1 LNGFLFRNA
10 GWRSG
15 QLRSIIIKLE
25 NEHQPRPGV
34 AFSRVPLDSQQ
45 ERDVPIIEETIDIE
59 AGPADVFR
67 FCHDAKSRP
76 EWDEQVLRVE
86 LLSPAPMRLGT
97 LLRVDAKPASGS
109 SVFTWDAEVVSY
121 HFPMSSTIRV
131 LDTAFSS
138 PFGPGSEVNWEFR
151 SVSGGTRVTW
161 IWSYKPRGFFA
172 SVRDAL
178 GGRAA
183 TQRAIRNSLK
193 NLKAMV
199 EGGRRAGTR

>member
-1 LNGFLFRNA
+1 VYAL
-10 GWRSG
+10 
-15 QLRSIIIKLE
+15 I
-25 NEHQPRPGV
+25 H
-34 AFSRVPLDSQQ
+34 QQ
-45 ERDVPIIEETIDIE
+45 ERDVPIIEETIDIA

-86 LLSPAPMRLGT
+86 LLTPAPMRLGT

-109 SVFTWDAEVVSY
+109 SVFTWDAEVTSY
-121 HFPMSSTIRV
+121 HFPLNSTVRV

-138 PFGPGSEVNWEFR
+138 PFGPGSEVSWGF
-151 SVSGGTRVTW
+151 SSAGGGTRVTW
-161 IWSYKPRGFFA
+161 TWNYKRRGFFA

-178 GGRAA
+178 GGRGA